1 MTTYRRL
8 NVVFL
13 SASCI
18 VGAIGLAPGIAA
30 ASGGLASELGPG
42 VSVTRQDETGKV
54 GFIGTEPG
62 DAIDVG
68 LPASASAVRV
78 AKSFIDSYAKGFGVD
93 EAGASLKLG
102 GTDRTSGDGTA
113 VHLQQFQNGLPV
125 LGGELTVSLNA
136 DDQVLSVLG
145 ETSPSPSV
153 SSAASVTAD
162 EAIVAAIATVAR
174 EKHVSADELT
184 ASVPKLQ
191 VYDPRLLSAP
201 GPLQQARTAWVLEVT
216 STDKVSEPIDVFAVV
231 DAELGAVALH
241 FDQIKTALNRSV
253 CDAVNTSTKYP
264 CTAPSRIEGQG
275 ATGNSDV
282 DHAYDYAGDTHNFFF
297 SRFGRDSLDGA
308 GLPLLSTVR
317 YCDPSLACPY
327 QNAFWDGSQMVYG
340 QGFADAD
347 DVVGHELAH
356 GFTDF
361 TSHLFYY
368 AQSGAIN
375 ESMSDV
381 FGEYIDQ
388 TNAAGTDTPAVKWKL
403 GEDIPGIGAIRD
415 MKTPGA
421 FGDPDRMTSA
431 NFTADVNETDG
442 GGVHT
447 NSGVNNK
454 AAYLLADGSAGEAG
468 GTFNGQTIGAIGIT
482 KAARIYYETETA
494 MLGSA
499 SDYADLGNALNQAC
513 SNLIGT
519 DGITAGD
526 CTNVSKSV
534 QATEMA
540 TNPTNS
546 PTVTAPAC
554 TPGSPVNVFSDDL
567 ENTGSGNWT
576 SAATVGFNSWFYPQN
591 PNLFV
596 GFDATYAT
604 SGTTN
609 IFGGDRSTVSD
620 SSIRATNATAIPAG
634 AFMRFNHSYGFEDDP
649 LTAYDGGVVEYST
662 AGAGGPWT
670 DAGSLFDSAS
680 GYNGTI
686 SSSFDNPLAGR
697 SAFVRESNGYGASR
711 LNLSS
716 LAGQNVM
723 FRFRIGSDS
732 SVNDYGWFIDDVSIY
747 TCAVLPTLS
756 IADQSKAEGD
766 AGQSNADLT
775 VTLNPASGST
785 VTVNYA
791 TSDGTA
797 TQPGDY
803 TSSSGT
809 VTFNPGQTATTA
821 SVPVTGDTIDET
833 DETFSVD
840 LSSPTNATIADGHG
854 VGTITDDDPPDTF
867 IISGPLEGS
876 TIADSTPSFGFSA
889 TQSGSTFECRI
900 DGANFAACSGP
911 VATHTPVS
919 ALANGQH
926 TFDVRAVDSA
936 AQADPTPATRTFTV
950 DTFVPV
956 VPKAKTNK
964 VKVSGPKKVKK
975 GKKAIYKVKIRN
987 SGNATATGVRLKV
1000 RGRGVSFKTSVGK
1013 IGAGRART
1021 VKVKLKPRKPGKVKI
1036 TFKVT
1041 SKNAG
1046 GKTVRKKITVKK

>member
-18 VGAIGLAPGIAA
+18 VGAIGLAPGIALA
-30 ASGGLASELGPG
+30 NSGLASELGPG
-42 VSVTRQDETGKV
+42 VSVSRQGETGKV

-93 EAGASLKLG
+93 EAGASLKLS
-102 GTDRTSGDGTA
+102 GTNRAAGDGTA
-113 VHLQQFQNGLPV
+113 VHLHQFQNGLPV
-125 LGGELTVSLNA
+125 LGGELTVSLNT

-153 SSAASVTAD
+153 SSAATVNAD
-162 EAIVAAIATVAR
+162 EAIAAAIGTVAR

-241 FDQIKTALNRSV
+241 FDQIKKALNRSV
-253 CDAVNTSTKYP
+253 CDAVNIPGTRYP
-264 CTAPSRIEGQG
+264 CTAPFARIEGQG

-327 QNAFWDGSQMVYG
+327 QNAFWDGSQVVYG

-388 TNAAGTDTPAVKWKL
+388 TNAAGTDTPAVEWKL
-403 GEDIPGIGAIRD
+403 GEDIPRIGAIRD

-431 NFTADVNETDG
+431 SYTADVGETDA
-442 GGVHT
+442 GGVHI

-454 AAYLLADGSAGEAG
+454 AAYLLVDGSAGEPG

-513 SNLIGT
+513 TNLIGT
-519 DGITAGD
+519 VGITAGD
-526 CTNVSKSV
+526 CTNVSRSV

-546 PTVTAPAC
+546 PTVTAPTC

-576 SAATVGFNSWFYPQN
+576 SAATKGFNSWFYPQN
-591 PNLFV
+591 PNPF

-609 IFGGDRSTVSD
+609 IFGGDRSTLSD
-620 SSIRATNATAIPAG
+620 SAIRTTNAIAVPAN
-634 AFMRFNHSYGFEDDP
+634 AFLRYNHSYGFEDK
-649 LTAYDGGVVEYST
+649 LSTAYDGGVVEYST

-686 SSSFDNPLAGR
+686 SPDFENPLAGR

-723 FRFRIGSDS
+723 FRFRIGSDIE
-732 SVNDYGWFIDDVSIY
+732 VKDYGWFIDDVSIY

-775 VTLNPASGST
+775 VTLNPGSGST

-797 TQPGDY
+797 TQSGDY

-809 VTFNPGQTATTA
+809 VTFNPGQTVTTA
-821 SVPVTGDTIDET
+821 SVPVKGDTVDEI

-840 LSSPTNATIADGHG
+840 LSSPANATIGDGHG
-854 VGTITDDDPPDTF
+854 VVTITDDDPPDTF
-867 IISGPLEGS
+867 IISGPLEGG

-919 ALANGQH
+919 ALADGQH

-950 DTFVPV
+950 DS
-956 VPKAKTNK
+956 PKAKISK
-964 VKVSGPKKVKK
+964 VTVKGPAKVKK
-975 GKKAIYKVKIRN
+975 GKKATYKVKIKN
-987 SGNATATGVRLKV
+987 SGDATAKGVKLKV
-1000 RGRGVSFKTSVGK
+1000 SGKGVKAKKSVGK
-1013 IGAGRART
+1013 IAADKT
-1021 VKVKLKPRKPGKVKI
+1021 KKVKVKLKLKKPGKVKV